1 MRVFLRKWWKVGCLA
16 LLLVFAGCSWGM
28 LEYTHNPG
36 FCQTCHVMDPYYA
49 AWKTSSHNM
58 VGCVDCHYQPGLRYE
73 LRGKLDALNQV
84 VAYWTGSY
92 NTKFYAEIDD
102 ASCMRQGCHNS
113 RLIEGPIEFKRGI
126 KFDHA
131 GHYGQEMRGIKL
143 RCTSCHSQIVQGNH
157 MAVTEFT
164 CFLCH
169 FRGYIDVALPQQQD
183 FCLQCHDFPDYLLTI
198 GNLNFN
204 HADFVDRGVICQ
216 RCHIDVVEGDGM
228 VEDRACL
235 QCHSDPEQISRIGK
249 VSEVHLNH
257 VTNHKVECFNCHA
270 NIDHRVPHTRG
281 TVEVSCSECHS
292 STHLG
297 PRSLYA
303 GTGGRGVDDMPSAMF
318 LAQVDCIGCHLDQS
332 TYGEEFVMK
341 GSTLRPTVQGCIDCH
356 GDMGQDIFN
365 FWQASLENQIALTDA
380 ILDRARQLIKNKPPA
395 SVPYVAIQRLED
407 AEFNRNFV
415 KFGKGI
421 HNLNYALALLSQA
434 GGDAQECIDLI
445 NAASAGP

>member
-1 MRVFLRKWWKVGCLA
+1 MRVFLRKWWKVGCVT
-16 LLLVFAGCSWGM
+16 LLLIFGGCSWGM
-28 LEYTHNPG
+28 LEYTHKPG
-36 FCQTCHVMDPYYA
+36 FCQTCHVMDPYYE

-92 NTKFYAEIDD
+92 NTKFYAEIED
-102 ASCMRQGCHNS
+102 ASCMRQGCHDS

-131 GHYGQEMRGIKL
+131 GHYGKEMRGIKL

-169 FRGYIDVALPQQQD
+169 FRGYIDVALPQQQS

-216 RCHIDVVEGDGM
+216 RCHIDVVQGDGM

-235 QCHSDPEQISRIGK
+235 QCHSDPEQLSRIGR

-270 NIDHRVPHTRG
+270 NINHQVPHTRG

-303 GTGGRGVDDMPSAMF
+303 GTGGRGVGDMPSAMF
-318 LAQVDCIGCHLDQS
+318 LAQVDCIGCHLDAS
-332 TYGEEFVMK
+332 TYGEEYVMK
-341 GSTLRPTVQGCIDCH
+341 GSTLKPTVQGCIDCH
-356 GDMGQDIFN
+356 GDMGRDIFN
-365 FWQASLENQIALTDA
+365 FWQTSLTNQIGITDE
-380 ILDRARQLIKNKPPA
+380 ILGRARRMIDSRPA
-395 SVPYVAIQRLED
+395 ESVPYTAIQRLED

-421 HNLNYALALLSQA
+421 HNLNYALALLDQA
-434 GGDAQECIDLI
+434 GTDAQVCIDLI
-445 NAASAGP
+445 NGEGASP